1 MKPSSSLVTV
11 LFALTVV
18 VVVRANDQQTQQAAM
33 NAAVCLLAIRA
44 GSSSARR
51 PDLQDRADETGS
63 SHWERHSSLQRTY

>member
-1 MKPSSSLVTV
+1 
-11 LFALTVV
+11 
-18 VVVRANDQQTQQAAM
+18 M

-51 PDLQDRADETGS
+51 LDLQDRADETGS